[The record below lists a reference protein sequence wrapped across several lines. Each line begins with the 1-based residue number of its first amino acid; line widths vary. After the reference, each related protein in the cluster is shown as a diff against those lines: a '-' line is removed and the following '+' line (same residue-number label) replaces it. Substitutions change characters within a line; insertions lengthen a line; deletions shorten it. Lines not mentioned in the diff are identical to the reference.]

1 MTDQPSRVSPWLTD
15 VLFAIGVALAVA
27 IVIAADLGGSGADS
41 PGPYG
46 FALGF
51 GLLILLRRRFPLLVL
66 IATVLGIFVYYALGY
81 PAIGISLPAAAA
93 IYSAAEASMARQAL
107 AAGAVL
113 VTVAAYFRIT
123 EGLPGTYLVSYE
135 FLTNVALLAA
145 AVALGVNVRMRR
157 EARAQ
162 QERLNALTAAEHARA
177 AERRVQEQR
186 MNLARDLHDIVGHTM
201 SVISVHSNVAAE
213 AIGRDDDAA
222 ARAVAQIRST
232 TSHTMRELRSVVK
245 VLRSPEEALV
255 GIAGIVGLDGI
266 AELADSAREAGFHV
280 ETDLSVPD
288 GALSGTI
295 EAAAYRLVQESLTN
309 TIRHS
314 GGDWARV
321 TAGIEGQ
328 VLQVTIVD
336 NGSGTAGNP
345 VPETGGSASAADD
358 PLADADQR
366 DDGGKPSGSG
376 HGIAGM
382 RERVALLGGYLTAG
396 PVDDGGFQV
405 KAQLPTRLLL

>member
-1 MTDQPSRVSPWLTD
+1 MTNQPSRVSPWLTD

-27 IVIAADLGGSGADS
+27 IVIAADLDGSDRDGA
-41 PGPYG
+41 GPYA

-51 GLLILLRRRFPLLVL
+51 GLLILVRRRFPLLVL
-66 IATVLGIFVYYALGY
+66 AATVLGIFVYYALGY

-93 IYSAAEASMARQAL
+93 IYSAAEAAMARQAV
-107 AAGAVL
+107 AGGIVL

-123 EGLPGTYLVSYE
+123 EGLSGTYLVSYE
-135 FLTNVALLAA
+135 FLTNVALIAA

-157 EARAQ
+157 QARAQ

-213 AIGRDDDAA
+213 AIGKDDDAA
-222 ARAVAQIRST
+222 SRAVAQIRST

-245 VLRSPEEALV
+245 VLRSPEEAPGGV
-255 GIAGIVGLDGI
+255 VGLDGI
-266 AELADSAREAGFHV
+266 TELAESAREAGFDV
-280 ETDLSVPD
+280 ETDIVVPE

-309 TIRHS
+309 AIRHS
-314 GGDWARV
+314 GGDRISV
-321 TAGIEGQ
+321 TAGIRGQ
-328 VLQVTIVD
+328 VLLLKIMD
-336 NGSGTAGNP
+336 NGHGRAGKRGPEARGAASTAGRYDDDGSP
-345 VPETGGSASAADD
+345 AETG
-358 PLADADQR
+358 
-366 DDGGKPSGSG
+366 
-376 HGIAGM
+376 HGVPGM
-382 RERVALLGGYLTAG
+382 RERAALLGGYLTAAPSG
-396 PVDDGGFQV
+396 DGGFEV
-405 KAQLPTRLLL
+405 KAQLPTRLLS

>member
-1 MTDQPSRVSPWLTD
+1 MTNQPSRVSPWLTD

-27 IVIAADLGGSGADS
+27 IVIAADLDGPDRDRA
-41 PGPYG
+41 GPYA

-51 GLLILLRRRFPLLVL
+51 GLLILVRRRFPLLVL
-66 IATVLGIFVYYALGY
+66 ITTVLGIFVYYALGY

-93 IYSAAEASMARQAL
+93 IYSAAEAARARQAV
-107 AAGAVL
+107 AGGIVL
-113 VTVAAYFRIT
+113 VSVAAYFRIT
-123 EGLPGTYLVSYE
+123 EGLSGTYLVSYE
-135 FLTNVALLAA
+135 FLTNVTLIAA

-177 AERRVQEQR
+177 AERRVQDQR

-213 AIGRDDDAA
+213 AIGKDDDAA
-222 ARAVAQIRST
+222 SRAVAQIRST

-245 VLRSPEEALV
+245 VLRSPEEAPV
-255 GIAGIVGLDGI
+255 GIAGVVGFDGI
-266 AELADSAREAGFHV
+266 AELADSAREAGFNV
-280 ETDLSVPD
+280 ETDIAVPE

-314 GGDWARV
+314 GGDWVRV
-321 TAGIEGQ
+321 SAAIEGQ
-328 VLQVTIVD
+328 VLVVKIED
-336 NGSGTAGNP
+336 NGGGAGT
-345 VPETGGSASAADD
+345 VGG
-358 PLADADQR
+358 
-366 DDGGKPSGSG
+366 DGAG

-396 PVDDGGFQV
+396 PGGAGFQV
-405 KAQLPTRLLL
+405 KAQLPTRLLI

>member
-1 MTDQPSRVSPWLTD
+1 MTDQPTRVSPWLTD

-27 IVIAADLGGSGADS
+27 IVIAADLGGDGADDA
-41 PGPYG
+41 GPYA

-66 IATVLGIFVYYALGY
+66 IATVLGIFGYYALGY

-93 IYSAAEASMARQAL
+93 IYSAAEAAMARQAL
-107 AAGAVL
+107 AGGVVL
-113 VTVAAYFRIT
+113 VAVAAYFRIT

-135 FLTNVALLAA
+135 FLTNIALIAA

-213 AIGRDDDAA
+213 AIGQDDDAA
-222 ARAVAQIRST
+222 SRAVAQIRST
-232 TSHTMRELRSVVK
+232 TTHTMRELRSVVK
-245 VLRSPEEALV
+245 VLRSPQEAPV

-266 AELADSAREAGFHV
+266 AELAGSAREAGIDV
-280 ETDLSVPD
+280 VTDIDVPE

-314 GGDWARV
+314 GGDCARV
-321 TAGIEGQ
+321 TASTDGH
-328 VLQVTIVD
+328 VLLVTITD
-336 NGSGTAGNP
+336 NGHARAGTAAQPAGH
-345 VPETGGSASAADD
+345 D
-358 PLADADQR
+358 
-366 DDGGKPSGSG
+366 DDGSSAGSG

-382 RERVALLGGYLTAG
+382 RERAALLGGYLAAG
-396 PVDDGGFQV
+396 PAENGGFEV